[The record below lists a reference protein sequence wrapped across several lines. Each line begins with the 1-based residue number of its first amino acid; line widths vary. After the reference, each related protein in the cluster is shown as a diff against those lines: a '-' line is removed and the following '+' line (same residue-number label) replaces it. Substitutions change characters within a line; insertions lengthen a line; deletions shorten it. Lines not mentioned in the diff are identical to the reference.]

1 MNVAHGCPI
10 PREAS
15 EFLVEHQGLFQMD
28 DDCKPSLH
36 FGLKSYTFTLG
47 AASATL
53 CSRNRNIYFSCSAL
67 GFELDKQIP
76 GSLLYRL
83 SCWWLMSYNFAP
95 FFTICLSAFLSRCMH
110 VCVPIQ
116 TYIQIFS
123 FLPTKWWK
131 PIQRTSDPAHDRLT
145 EQAMN
150 QERITLPYMVT
161 VSASLLESCQS
172 KERQSK
178 DSHLLHCHKNHSSHP
193 AMRVAWDDPGPCT
206 HRRPRLHSC
215 FTNCWSPSLCQ
226 HLPRT
231 WSHWRRNLLSETLR
245 QGAAK

>member
-1 MNVAHGCPI
+1 MNVAHGRPI
-10 PREAS
+10 LREAS

-28 DDCKPSLH
+28 DDCKPSLLGWNH
-36 FGLKSYTFTLG
+36 TLSLLGLLQQCY
-47 AASATL
+47 AAITE
-53 CSRNRNIYFSCSAL
+53 IYFSCSAL

-76 GSLLYRL
+76 GSFLYRL
-83 SCWWLMSYNFAP
+83 SCRWLMSYNFTP

-178 DSHLLHCHKNHSSHP
+178 ESHLLHCHKNHSSHP
-193 AMRVAWDDPGPCT
+193 ATHVAWDDPGPCT
-206 HRRPRLHSC
+206 HTRPCLHPC
-215 FTNCWSPSLCQ
+215 CINCWSPSLCQ